1 MLRPTLILTMAL
13 LSAAGAQVNTEAI
26 RGESAT
32 LGWSGSLGGDLG
44 LLAGNSEL
52 LTINS
57 AMRLDHRSSWG
68 HNFVAAKL
76 GQGKSGSEEFNN
88 KGFVHAR
95 SVKAVG
101 PRIFAEGF
109 AQQEYDKSINLS
121 NRQLLGGGARLK
133 TFTSAPD
140 TAKGRAFSLVNGF
153 GLMWEREVT
162 KESGAADSPEVDL
175 QLLRS
180 TNYMVVTYKIDERL
194 SLSATGYYQFD
205 TRRPADDY
213 RILFDASIKVN
224 LTRKLVLS
232 VVFNLRYDSDPPA
245 GVKERLDLS
254 ITNGIAFS
262 F

>member
-1 MLRPTLILTMAL
+1 MTL

-32 LGWSGSLGGDLG
+32 LGWSATLGGDLG
-44 LLAGNSEL
+44 LLAGNSQL
-52 LTINS
+52 LTRNG
-57 AMRLDHRSSWG
+57 AMRIDHRSSWG

-76 GQGKSGSEEFNN
+76 GQGKSGKEEFSN

-95 SVKAVG
+95 SVKTIG
-101 PRIFAEGF
+101 PRLFAEGF
-109 AQQEYDKSINLS
+109 AQQEYDKLINLS

-140 TAKGRAFSLVNGF
+140 TASGRSFSLVNGF

-162 KESGAADSPEVDL
+162 NESGAADSSAVDL
-175 QLLRS
+175 LLLRS
-180 TNYMVVTYKIDERL
+180 TNYMVVNYKLDDRL
-194 SLSATGYYQFD
+194 SLSATGYFQFD

-213 RILFDASIKVN
+213 RILFDGSVNVN

-232 VVFNLRYDSDPPA
+232 VVINLRYDSDRPA
-245 GVKERLDLS
+245 GVDEPLDLS